1 VTVLLITPAEAAR
14 DYQRRLSYI
23 YKLATVHGWRR
34 LTYAGRVY
42 YHLADVD
49 AVLGRD

>member
-1 VTVLLITPAEAAR
+1 VAAALITPADAAR

-23 YKLATVHGWRR
+23 YKLATIHGWKR
-34 LTYAGRVY
+34 LRYGGRVY
-42 YHLADVD
+42 YDLTDVD